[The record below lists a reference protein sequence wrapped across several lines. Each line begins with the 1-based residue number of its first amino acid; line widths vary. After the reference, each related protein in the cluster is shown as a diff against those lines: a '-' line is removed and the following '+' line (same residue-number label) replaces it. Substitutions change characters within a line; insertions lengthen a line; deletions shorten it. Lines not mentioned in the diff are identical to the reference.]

1 MLVGR
6 TRLAAD
12 LVALGLRRGTVAFV
26 HCRMSALGR
35 VIGGAETVIRAL
47 LDAVGPEG
55 TLVAYVGWQDGP
67 SDDLDLLAPG
77 DRELVLAEQPVY
89 DSSVGR
95 ARRDHGRVAE
105 ALRTWPGA
113 VHSGHP
119 EAGVA
124 TVGRDAEAVALPHP
138 LDDAYGPG
146 TPYARVV
153 EQGGQVVV
161 LGAPLDTITL
171 VHHAEAVACVD
182 GKRRVE
188 WRCPVLVEGEREW
201 RALHDIDT
209 SVGALPYGG
218 ITGGVDYVEH
228 FARAALERGAGS
240 SGPLGAGT
248 GHVLDARVLTETTV
262 ELIES
267 AFGVSGAAVTSD
279 DQTADLPDVAD
290 GGSGSGPS
298 ASDPAQD

>member
-12 LVALGLRRGTVAFV
+12 LVSLGVRPGATAFA

-55 TLVAYVGWQDGP
+55 TLVVYVGWQDGP
-67 SDDLDLLAPG
+67 PDDLDLLAPG
-77 DRELVLAEQPVY
+77 DRELVLAEQPAY
-89 DSSVGR
+89 EASVGR

-124 TVGRDAEAVALPHP
+124 AVGRDARVVALPHP
-138 LDDAYGPG
+138 FDDAYGPG

-153 EQGGQVVV
+153 ERGGQVVL
-161 LGAPLDTITL
+161 LGAPLDTVTL
-171 VHHAEAVACVD
+171 VHHAEAIARVE
-182 GKRRVE
+182 GKRRVA
-188 WRCPVLVEGEREW
+188 WRCPVLLDGRREW
-201 RALHDIDT
+201 RTLEDIDT
-209 SVGALPYGG
+209 SSGALPYDG
-218 ITGGVDYVEH
+218 ITGGVDYVEY
-228 FARAALERGAGS
+228 FARTALERGAGR

-248 GHVLDARVLTETTV
+248 GHVLDARGLTEATV
-262 ELIES
+262 ELIEA
-267 AFGVSGAAVTSD
+267 AFGSPAVAAE
-279 DQTADLPDVAD
+279 
-290 GGSGSGPS
+290 
-298 ASDPAQD
+298 